1 MNRIGEILAAVLVG
15 TSVTCAAIY
24 VLRRRHSKRG
34 MTFREL
40 MDDNVCAADI
50 SLF

>member
-15 TSVTCAAIY
+15 ASVMFAAIY
-24 VLRRRHSKRG
+24 AVRKRNVRRG

-40 MDDNVCAADI
+40 MEDNVCAADI